1 MHVVFHESNSAYMK
15 PCLLLTVCTDTTC
28 FTGSVGGSD
37 LITDTPSINSLNSG
51 GYNVTLFPSLAFRCT
66 LAISHVRIA
75 FAARHMLCK
84 MDRESVNVKFE
95 LQFWSA
101 VGGLFTFKGVHSA
114 ELSGTE
120 VQRQCQRLPDSE
132 ILTLSVPLR
141 RSENLLPIVEPGY
154 VVGLRLPLQLE
165 FKGTPEDEDNEPEL
179 VNVTLP
185 YQQTLKP
192 ALFLPVGDVVN
203 GTSSP
208 APVKSDGVE
217 FIRSSIYLAPQ
228 VGFLVDG
235 ECMRSLQPHGIII
248 TGVISLCGIVCTM

>member
-1 MHVVFHESNSAYMK
+1 MI
-15 PCLLLTVCTDTTC
+15 PCILLTVCTDTTC
-28 FTGSVGGSD
+28 FTGSFDGSG
-37 LITDTPSINSLNSG
+37 LLPSTLTDSLNSG

-66 LAISHVRIA
+66 LAISHVRIS

-84 MDRESVNVKFE
+84 MDLESVNVKFE

-101 VGGLFTFKGVHSA
+101 VGSLFAFKGVHTA
-114 ELSGTE
+114 ELSGRE
-120 VQRQCQRLPDSE
+120 VQRQCQRLLGSE
-132 ILTLSVPLR
+132 TILTLSVPLR

-165 FKGTPEDEDNEPEL
+165 FKNTPEDEDDEPKL
-179 VNVTLP
+179 VNVTLA

-192 ALFLPVGDVVN
+192 ALFLPVVDVVN
-203 GTSSP
+203 DTSPP
-208 APVKSDGVE
+208 APVKSDSVE

-235 ECMRSLQPHGIII
+235 ECMQSL
-248 TGVISLCGIVCTM
+248 